1 MKPHVQQ
8 LGICAMISGALDKAF
23 LVLLMLGW
31 ALLVAQWV
39 KNPVNPWFHP

>member
-1 MKPHVQQ
+1 
-8 LGICAMISGALDKAF
+8 MIDGGLVKAF

-39 KNPVNPWFHP
+39 KNPPANSSFHP